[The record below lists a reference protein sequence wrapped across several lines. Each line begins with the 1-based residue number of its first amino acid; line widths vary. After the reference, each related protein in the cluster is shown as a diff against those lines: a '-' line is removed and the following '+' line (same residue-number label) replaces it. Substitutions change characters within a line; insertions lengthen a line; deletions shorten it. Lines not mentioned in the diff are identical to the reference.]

1 MHTISEIRQMDF
13 SQINNE
19 IEKGKRDLL
28 KLKLQVTSSQSREI
42 HQLKALRKY
51 IAKLQTVKNELSKSI
66 K

>member
-1 MHTISEIRQMDF
+1 MHTISEIRQMDI
-13 SQINNE
+13 SQINTE

-28 KLKLQVTSSQSREI
+28 KLKLQVASSQSREI

-51 IAKLQTVKNELSKSI
+51 IAKLQTIKNQLSKSI